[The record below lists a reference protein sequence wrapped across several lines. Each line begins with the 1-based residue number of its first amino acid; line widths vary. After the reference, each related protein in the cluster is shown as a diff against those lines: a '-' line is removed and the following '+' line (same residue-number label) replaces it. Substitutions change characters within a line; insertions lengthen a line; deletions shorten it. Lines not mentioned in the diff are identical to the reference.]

1 MSVQNRSLVTLSLA
15 GINTG
20 VWETLSGREM
30 DTEGGDT
37 YRPGP
42 GDSQRSLG
50 GPKVF
55 GEITVARTAEDT
67 RDGALRRRLQA
78 LGSRA
83 SGSLSEQPLDAD
95 LNAFDTATVWPVRL
109 KGMSPPD
116 TDVNSGDRK
125 MLEITLF
132 VDGEPS

>member
-1 MSVQNRSLVTLSLA
+1 MSTQNRTLVTLTIG

-37 YRPGP
+37 YRPAP
-42 GDSQRSLG
+42 GDVQRSLG
-50 GPKVF
+50 GPKTF
-55 GEITVARTAEDT
+55 GEITVSRTAEPQ
-67 RDGALRRRLQA
+67 RDGTLRRRLQA

-95 LNAFDTATVWPVRL
+95 LNAFDTPTVWPVRL
-109 KGMSPPD
+109 KGMTPPE
-116 TDVNSGDRK
+116 TDVNSGDRQ
-125 MLEITLF
+125 MLELTLF